1 MLYTP
6 CDVGYEKDN
15 EQNKCGRARQNVVF
29 EHGYLIGKLG
39 RKRVCA
45 LVKNEVE
52 KPNDISGV
60 VYVSYD
66 ANGGWK
72 IDIAK
77 EMQQAGYTI
86 DLNLL

>member
-1 MLYTP
+1 M
-6 CDVGYEKDN
+6 
-15 EQNKCGRARQNVVF
+15 F